1 MAERLV
7 LHIGTMK
14 SGTTFLQT
22 ALIQNTALHEAQG
35 DFIYASGSFR
45 AQSAAARQVLSHPDD
60 PTKHR
65 DWYELL
71 AKVRAHGNTTGV
83 VSQEFI
89 GFADDFQTD
98 AFLAATEGFDTV
110 EVIVT
115 VRDQFRAIPAQWQS
129 FVRNQGAVAWSAYLK
144 QIDPARRRPE
154 DIGGHASRTFHRAQD
169 VVPMLRRWS
178 GHPRVSKL
186 SVVTVPPSDA
196 PRDELWHRFC
206 AAAGVVSTLAYLGA
220 SRDNVSLGYAS
231 CDTLR
236 RINTHLGSLD
246 HKVRRAYRTGM
257 APITRGV
264 LAELRQQEG
273 RPALDRGGQ
282 QLALRANQ
290 EIRDELAGYDLFGSL
305 EDLPVPAELPRAPK
319 RADEP
324 ERREVERAMRAVWEH
339 FARET
344 GRGGRMPRNLDKA
357 GAQVIEMAP
366 TTQTWQEGILLKS
379 QNLDEVPLA

>member
-45 AQSAAARQVLSHPDD
+45 AQSAAARQVLAHPDSAA
-60 PTKHR
+60 KHR
-65 DWYELL
+65 EWYDLL
-71 AKVRAHGNTTGV
+71 EKARANGTSTAI

-89 GFADDFQTD
+89 GFADDLQTD
-98 AFLAATEGFDTV
+98 AFLAATDGFRV

-129 FVRNQGAVAWSAYLK
+129 FVRNQGAVAWSSYLK
-144 QIDPARRRPE
+144 QIDPVRRAPE
-154 DIGGHASRTFHRAQD
+154 DVGGHASRTFHRAQD
-169 VVPMLRRWS
+169 VVPMLQRWA

-186 SVVTVPPSDA
+186 SVVTVPPSSA

-231 CDTLR
+231 CDALR
-236 RINTHLGSLD
+236 RINAHVGSLD
-246 HKVRRAYRTGM
+246 EKARRAYRPGM

-264 LAELRQQEG
+264 LAELREQEG
-273 RPALDRGGQ
+273 RPRLDRGGQ
-282 QLALRANQ
+282 QLALRSNQ
-290 EIRDELAGYDLFGSL
+290 EIRDEIARHDLFGSL
-305 EDLPVPAELPRAPK
+305 EDLPVPTELRRAPK

-324 ERREVERAMRAVWEH
+324 DRREVERAMRAVWEH
-339 FARET
+339 FAQET
-344 GRGGRMPRNLDKA
+344 GRSGRMPRNLDKA
-357 GAQVIEMAP
+357 GAQIMEMAP
-366 TTQTWQEGILLKS
+366 TTPAWQEGILLKS
-379 QNLDEVPLA
+379 QNLDGVPLA

>member
-60 PTKHR
+60 PAKHR
-65 DWYELL
+65 SWYELL
-71 AKVRAHGNTTGV
+71 DKVRAHGTSTGV

-89 GFADDFQTD
+89 GFADDLQTD
-98 AFLAATEGFDTV
+98 AFLAATDGFRV
-110 EVIVT
+110 EVVVT

-129 FVRNQGAVAWSAYLK
+129 FVRNQGAAPWSSYLK
-144 QIDPARRRPE
+144 QIDPDRRKPE
-154 DIGGHASRTFHRAQD
+154 DVDSHASRTFHRAQD
-169 VVPMLRRWS
+169 VVPMVRRWAS
-178 GHPRVSKL
+178 HPRVSKL
-186 SVVTVPPSDA
+186 SIVTVPPSTA
-196 PRDELWHRFC
+196 PRDKLWHRFC
-206 AAAGVVSTLAYLGA
+206 DAAGVVSTLAYLGA
-220 SRDNVSLGYAS
+220 SRDNTSLGYAS

-236 RINTHLGSLD
+236 RINAHLDPLSP
-246 HKVRRAYRTGM
+246 KVRRAYRTGM

-264 LAELRQQEG
+264 LAELRTLEG
-273 RPALDRGGQ
+273 RPHLDRGGQ
-282 QLALRANQ
+282 QLALRSNEAIRA
-290 EIRDELAGYDLFGSL
+290 EIAHHPLFGSL
-305 EDLPVPAELPRAPK
+305 EDLSLPTELRHAPK

-339 FARET
+339 FAREV

-357 GAQVIEMAP
+357 GAQIIEMAP
-366 TTQTWQEGILLKS
+366 TTQAWLEGIALKS
-379 QNLDEVPLA
+379 QSLDGVPLA

>member
-1 MAERLV
+1 MASRLV

-45 AQSAAARQVLSHPDD
+45 AQSAAARKVLTHPDS
-60 PTKHR
+60 PAKHQE
-65 DWYELL
+65 WYDLL
-71 AKVRAHGNTTGV
+71 AKTRAHGASTAV

-89 GFADDFQTD
+89 GFADDLQTD
-98 AFLAATEGFDTV
+98 AFLAATDGFEV

-129 FVRNQGAVAWSAYLK
+129 FVRNQGAAPWSSYLK
-144 QIDPARRRPE
+144 QIDPARRREE
-154 DIGGHASRTFHRAQD
+154 DVDGHASRTFHRAQD
-169 VVPMLRRWS
+169 VVPMLRRWGS
-178 GHPRVSKL
+178 HPRVSKL
-186 SVVTVPPSDA
+186 SVVTVPPSSA

-206 AAAGVVSTLAYLGA
+206 AAAGLVSTLAYLGA

-236 RINTHLGSLD
+236 RINANLEPLD
-246 HKVRRAYRTGM
+246 PKVRRAYRTGM

-264 LAELRQQEG
+264 LADLRESEG
-273 RPALDRGGQ
+273 RPQLDRGG
-282 QLALRANQ
+282 LEFARRSNQ
-290 EIRDELAGYDLFGSL
+290 EIRDEIALRELSGSL
-305 EDLPVPAELPRAPK
+305 DDLPVPAELPSALK
-319 RADEP
+319 RAAEP
-324 ERREVERAMRAVWEH
+324 DRREVQRAMRAVWEH

-344 GRGGRMPRNLDKA
+344 GRGDRMPRSLDKA
-357 GAQVIEMAP
+357 AAQIMEMAP
-366 TTQTWQEGILLKS
+366 GTAAWQEGIALKA
-379 QNLDEVPLA
+379 QNLDDVPLA